1 MAVFSLDS
9 IREAAEAKYGSTDIE
24 VGDGFVARL
33 LNPLRLPKEKRAE
46 LLKIQDK
53 LDGDDVD
60 QELVLADAIRL
71 VAENETAAE
80 KLLDAIGSDLAVL
93 AQIFETYSKGTQ
105 VGGSLGLGE
114 LIDKYGDGL
123 YPDLLFHYGVDLTE
137 VIAGRGPSPAL
148 VLSLVQRLPDTSLTM
163 ALASGGREHF
173 GWGIDRHM
181 SADIFDAINQNTRAT
196 GQWGKGKAPK
206 IPLWPRPKVK
216 KSTEGAEGKKGRRV
230 SVADLYKKF
239 QGKRR

>member
-1 MAVFSLDS
+1 MATFSLDS
-9 IREAAEAKYGSTDIE
+9 IRAAAEAKYGSTDIE
-24 VGDGFVARL
+24 LGDGFTTRL

-53 LDGDDVD
+53 LDGSDD
-60 QELVLADAIRL
+60 QEAVLAEAIHL
-71 VAENETAAE
+71 VAENETAAS
-80 KLLDAIGSDLAVL
+80 KLLEAVGSDLALL
-93 AQIFETYSKGTQ
+93 AQIFATYSEGAQ

-114 LIDKYGDGL
+114 LIDKYGEGI

-148 VLSLVQRLPDTSLTM
+148 VLSLIQRLPDTSLTM

-206 IPLWPRPKVK
+206 IPAWPRPKAKK
-216 KSTEGAEGKKGRRV
+216 KSEGTEGKKGRRV

-239 QGKRR
+239 NKRR